1 MEVSRWWRKGQ
12 WTEGGESGSS
22 KDVLLHGGAYVK
34 GDRAYLPYS
43 AGGFVILDISD
54 VKKPRLVSDLPFSP
68 PFQSFI
74 AVHSAVPL
82 RGKPLVIVN
91 SEVAPAAWC
100 RSIPIRRSSR
110 IACASRVRRASRRK
124 KRAAGAAAG
133 PRASASHSWSGSRA
147 LR

>member
-1 MEVSRWWRKGQ
+1 VSRWWRKGQ
-12 WTEGGESGSS
+12 WIEGGASGSS

-54 VKKPRLVSDLPFSP
+54 VNKPRLVSDLPFSP

-82 RGKPLVIVN
+82 QGKPLVIVN
-91 SEVAPAAWC
+91 SEAISERCGEPRGFVGIVNVENEERP
-100 RSIPIRRSSR
+100 RL
-110 IACASRVRRASRRK
+110 IARFPLPQLRDRGGHGL
-124 KRAAGAAAG
+124 AAGQRLV
-133 PRASASHSWSGSRA
+133 PRAG
-147 LR
+147 